1 MTMNRLITTIIQLAF
16 GLPTLWLARE
26 MYRDIKENGFF
37 GDLNNEE

>member
-26 MYRDIKENGFF
+26 MYRDIKENGLF
-37 GDLNNEE
+37 GDLNHDE